1 MNMSVLD
8 GLMSPLGKEHCGVY
22 YAFALIALFFAV
34 TAVVA
39 GVIQCFD
46 KKTRPVGVYLILN
59 SLTMF
64 FTYYLYRI
72 MYSMCDKIL

>member
-8 GLMSPLGKEHCGVY
+8 GLMSTLDKEHCRVY
-22 YAFALIALFFAV
+22 YAFGLFFLFLAII
-34 TAVVA
+34 TVVS

-46 KKTRPVGVYLILN
+46 KKTRTGGLFLILN
-59 SLTMF
+59 SITMF

>member
-1 MNMSVLD
+1 MSLLD
-8 GLMSPLGKEHCGVY
+8 GLMSPLDKEHCGVY
-22 YAFALIALFFAV
+22 YAIGLMFLFFAV
-34 TAVVA
+34 LALVN

-46 KKTRPVGVYLILN
+46 KKTRPVGLYLILN
-59 SLTMF
+59 SVTMF